1 MLLRPAAIFFGLVTF
16 AACAHAQLSIPSDG
30 SDGALVIN
38 SSTTIDLSQAPTVA
52 WNTPAPIPGKGV
64 YDASQWAVVYKYS
77 SVNIS
82 GQLGVFFLAHPS
94 GAPVV
99 WLVDGDVT
107 IGSGVV
113 VNLGGSF
120 GASAQLLPGPGGFRG
135 GVNGERGFE
144 VSGSAGFGPGGG
156 NYAPASGA
164 ASGGSFASVAAGS
177 SGPTYGNAQCI
188 PLLGGSGGSGK
199 RPNQNTSV
207 AGGAGGGAILI
218 AAKGTITINGSI
230 LADAPSTSSGFGG
243 GSGGAIRLVGNV
255 VNVSGSLNAS
265 GQSGGGDGRIRIE
278 AKTTNITGN
287 VVPAPSIVTAVQ
299 TPQIWPYTTRP
310 KVEIYQIGTELV
322 PADPRAA
329 LLQPDV
335 PLASGGD
342 KAITVRAFNVPTD
355 GTWVVKVRMA
365 PRNGKESYGTCT
377 FVSGNQGISLW
388 QCTLNFDSGPVA
400 LIARANRMVTT
411 EQFNVSVGP
420 RATFLRVQADP
431 LAMAP
436 QIVDLSAL
444 GITPGRTVRLVSN
457 GNYSFNGAPP
467 EAGTAMIGVFASSSE
482 VLSGGSLNRIPG
494 AIASAGTPIVTATTF
509 SGGLSTDIPQDFLI
523 DGTTLTVPPGAR
535 YLIVGAHDVFFGDN
549 ADLDNNFALDIY
561 YEID

>member
-1 MLLRPAAIFFGLVTF
+1 
-16 AACAHAQLSIPSDG
+16 
-30 SDGALVIN
+30 
-38 SSTTIDLSQAPTVA
+38 
-52 WNTPAPIPGKGV
+52 
-64 YDASQWAVVYKYS
+64 
-77 SVNIS
+77 
-82 GQLGVFFLAHPS
+82 
-94 GAPVV
+94 VV

-107 IGSGVV
+107 IGSGVF
-113 VNLGGSF
+113 VNLGGTSD
-120 GASAQLLPGPGGFRG
+120 GGLGQALPGPGGFRG
-135 GVNGERGFE
+135 GVNGERGYE

-156 NYAPASGA
+156 NYTPETGERA
-164 ASGGSFASVAAGS
+164 GGSFASNAVGS
-177 SGPTYGNAQCI
+177 SGPTYGNARCI

-199 RPNQNTSV
+199 RPNQQLNLK
-207 AGGAGGGAILI
+207 GGSAGGGAILI
-218 AAKGTITINGSI
+218 AAKGTLTINGFI
-230 LADAPSTSSGFGG
+230 IADGASTPSGYGG
-243 GSGGAIRLVGNV
+243 GSGGAIRLVGNT
-255 VNVSGSLNAS
+255 VNVSGSLRAS
-265 GQSGGGDGRIRIE
+265 GQSGGGIGRIRIE
-278 AKTTNITGN
+278 ANATNITGS

-299 TPQIWPYTTRP
+299 TPQIWPYSTTP
-310 KVEIYQIGTELV
+310 KVEIYQIGTDLV

-335 PLASGGD
+335 PLATGGD

-494 AIASAGTPIVTATTF
+494 AIASAGTPIVTANTF